1 MLIHC
6 HFGWTRTCASS
17 PLVGTSGAFDSH
29 DVDGVKSYTIVAGQI
44 VQVVLAAKS
53 HGPYEAPSV
62 FAPVVMSPVF

>member
-1 MLIHC
+1 MRLDTMLIYC
-6 HFGWTRTCASS
+6 HFGWTR
-17 PLVGTSGAFDSH
+17 TSGAFDSH

-53 HGPYEAPSV
+53 HGPYEVPSV